1 MGVMKILITGANG
14 QLGRE
19 LARQYSQQHEL
30 ILTDRDSLDITN
42 ERELAGAF
50 AQMKPQAVVH
60 CAAYTQ
66 VDGAES
72 DFDGAFRVNVIG
84 SQNVAAQALQH
95 GAKLVYVSTDYVFD
109 GQTDSHYREYD
120 RTNPLNVYGKTKL
133 LGEQMVKE
141 IIGRHFIVRTAW
153 LYGNGNNFVRTM
165 LKLAQIKDRLQVV
178 NDQIGSPTC
187 TKDLA
192 AAIGRI
198 LESDAYGTYHA
209 TCQGE
214 CSWYDFAREIFR
226 LTGYNIPV
234 DPVPT
239 EAFPRPAV
247 RPRYSVLDN
256 YMLAMTVGDPMR
268 TWQDALQEYVAGLQV

>member
-1 MGVMKILITGANG
+1 MKILITGANG

-153 LYGNGNNFVRTM
+153 LYGDGNNFVRTM

-226 LTGYNIPV
+226 LAGCNIPV
-234 DPVPT
+234 EPVPT

-247 RPRYSVLDN
+247 RPSYSVLDN